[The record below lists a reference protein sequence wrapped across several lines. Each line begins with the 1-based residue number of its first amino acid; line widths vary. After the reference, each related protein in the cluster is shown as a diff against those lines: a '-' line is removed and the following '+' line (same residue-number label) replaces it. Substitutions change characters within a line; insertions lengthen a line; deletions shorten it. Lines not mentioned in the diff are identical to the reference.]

1 MKKVILFA
9 VIAAFIGTGYSQA
22 CLQDVWMSMQNKK
35 IMEAKKKIDECMI
48 GNEGS
53 AKAWLYKGNVYL
65 RVYDQDNERLKKNPA
80 YVSKTPDALWIAYE
94 SFYKSMQIDVNVHDD
109 GVIDPQEGQRICA
122 DPLMAIGM
130 DAWKAKDLEKA
141 DKYIRA
147 GIKCYEASGSKRSA
161 GIGYYNLASVANERG
176 GEEAQLA
183 VLDEAIKANTGL
195 VEIYTTA
202 YDMYSKAKNLEKCK
216 DVLAKAKKNVNE
228 QFVIYIHLLDLGY
241 NAEIGD
247 TAKMDKALER
257 IYKRDT
263 MADIMSDAANYL
275 LNAGMYD
282 KAEQV
287 LNRGLEKSPKNF
299 SLNNMM
305 AYGYFL
311 RVDNIIKL
319 RNQAITERNYELAN
333 QYKEQ
338 QDALMNNAHEWAQKA
353 FDIQP
358 DHLQNAKML
367 KQLKLQ
373 LGKEVP
379 AELNAVI
386 EKYTQPKE

>member
-9 VIAAFIGTGYSQA
+9 VVAAFIGTSYGQS

-35 IMEAKKKIDECMI
+35 IMEAKKKIDECMV

-109 GVIDPQEGQRICA
+109 GVIDPSEGQRICA
-122 DPLMAIGM
+122 DPLKAIGM
-130 DAWKAKDLEKA
+130 DAWKAKDYDKA
-141 DKYIRA
+141 DKYLRA
-147 GIKCYEASGSKRSA
+147 AIKCYEASGSKQSA
-161 GIGYYNLASVANERG
+161 GISYYNLASVAYDKG
-176 GEEAQLA
+176 GEAAQLE
-183 VLDEAIKANTGL
+183 VLDEAIKANTNF
-195 VEIYTTA
+195 VDIYTIA
-202 YDMYSKAKNLEKCK
+202 YDLYSKEKNLEKCK
-216 DVLAKAKKNVNE
+216 EIVSKGKKNVNE
-228 QFVIYIHLLDLGY
+228 RFIVYIHLLDLSY
-241 NAEIGD
+241 NAEIKD
-247 TAKMDKALER
+247 SAKVDKAIER
-257 IYKRDT
+257 IFKNDT
-263 MADIMSDAANYL
+263 MADIMANAANYL

-282 KAEQV
+282 KAETV
-287 LNRGLEKSPKNF
+287 LTRGLEKKPNDF

-305 AYGYFL
+305 AYGTFL
-311 RVDNIIKL
+311 RVNDIIKL
-319 RNQAITERNYELAN
+319 RNQAVSDRNYELAN
-333 QYKEQ
+333 EYKAQ
-338 QDALMNNAHEWAQKA
+338 QDALMNTAHDWAQKA
-353 FDIQP
+353 FEIEP

-373 LGKEVP
+373 LSKEVP

>member
-1 MKKVILFA
+1 
-9 VIAAFIGTGYSQA
+9 
-22 CLQDVWMSMQNKK
+22 
-35 IMEAKKKIDECMI
+35 
-48 GNEGS
+48 
-53 AKAWLYKGNVYL
+53 
-65 RVYDQDNERLKKNPA
+65 
-80 YVSKTPDALWIAYE
+80 
-94 SFYKSMQIDVNVHDD
+94 
-109 GVIDPQEGQRICA
+109 
-122 DPLMAIGM
+122 
-130 DAWKAKDLEKA
+130 
-141 DKYIRA
+141 
-147 GIKCYEASGSKRSA
+147 
-161 GIGYYNLASVANERG
+161 
-176 GEEAQLA
+176 
-183 VLDEAIKANTGL
+183 
-195 VEIYTTA
+195 YTTA
-202 YDMYSKAKNLEKCK
+202 YEMYSKAKNLEKCK

-287 LNRGLEKSPKNF
+287 LNRGLEKSPKDF

-379 AELNAVI
+379 AELNAII

>member
-9 VIAAFIGTGYSQA
+9 VITAFIGTSYGQS

-35 IMEAKKKIDECMI
+35 VMEAKKKIDECMA

-94 SFYKSMQIDVNVHDD
+94 SFYKSMQLDVNVNDD
-109 GVIDPQEGQRICA
+109 GVIDPKEGQRICA
-122 DPLMAIGM
+122 DPLMAIGIE
-130 DAWKAKDLEKA
+130 AWKAKDLDKA

-147 GIKCYEASGSKRSA
+147 GIKCYEASGSKKSA
-161 GIGYYNLASVANERG
+161 GLGYYDLASVAYEKG
-176 GEEAQLA
+176 GAEAQLA
-183 VLDEAIKANTGL
+183 VLDEAIKANVGL

-202 YDMYSKAKNLEKCK
+202 YEMYSEAKNLEKCK
-216 DVLAKAKKNVNE
+216 DILAKAKKNVNE
-228 QFVIYIHLLDLGY
+228 QYVIYIHLLDLGY

-247 TAKMDKALER
+247 SAKMEKALER

-282 KAEQV
+282 KAEEIV
-287 LNRGLEKSPKNF
+287 NRGLEKSPNDY
-299 SLNNMM
+299 SLNNMK

-311 RVDNIIKL
+311 RLDKIIKL
-319 RNQAITERNYELAN
+319 RNQAITDRNYELAGK
-333 QYKEQ
+333 YKEE
-338 QDALMNNAHEWAQKA
+338 QDALLNKAHEWAQKA
-353 FDIQP
+353 FDIEP

-379 AELNAVI
+379 AEVNAII
-386 EKYTQPKE
+386 EKYNTPKE

>member
-9 VIAAFIGTGYSQA
+9 VIAAFLGTSYGQS
-22 CLQDVWMSMQNKK
+22 CLQDVWLSMQNKK
-35 IMEAKKKIDECMI
+35 IMAAKKQIDECMV

-65 RVYDQDNERLKKNPA
+65 RVYDQDNERLKTNPA

-94 SFYKSMQIDVNVHDD
+94 SFYKSMQIDVNVSDD
-109 GVIDPQEGQRICA
+109 GVIDPKEGQRICA
-122 DPLMAIGM
+122 DPLMAIGIE
-130 DAWKAKDLEKA
+130 AWKAKDLDKA

-147 GIKCYEASGSKRSA
+147 GIKCYEASGSKKSA
-161 GIGYYNLASVANERG
+161 GLGYYDLASVAYEKG
-176 GEEAQLA
+176 GKEAQLA
-183 VLDEAIKANTGL
+183 VLDEAIKANVGL

-202 YDMYSKAKNLEKCK
+202 YEMYSEAKNLEKCK
-216 DVLAKAKKNVNE
+216 DILAKAKKNVNE
-228 QFVIYIHLLDLGY
+228 QYVIYIHLLDLGY

-282 KAEQV
+282 KAEEIV
-287 LNRGLEKSPKNF
+287 DRGLEKSPNDY
-299 SLNNMM
+299 SLNNMK

-311 RVDNIIKL
+311 RLDKIIKL
-319 RNQAITERNYELAN
+319 RNQAITDRNYELAGK
-333 QYKEQ
+333 YKEE
-338 QDALMNNAHEWAQKA
+338 QDALLNKAHEWAQKA
-353 FDIQP
+353 FDIEP

-379 AELNAVI
+379 AEVNAII
-386 EKYTQPKE
+386 EKYNQPKE

>member
-9 VIAAFIGTGYSQA
+9 VIAAFIGSSYGQS

-35 IMEAKKKIDECMI
+35 VMEAKKKIDECMA

-65 RVYDQDNERLKKNPA
+65 RVYDQDNERLNKNPA
-80 YVSKTPDALWIAYE
+80 YVAKTPDALWIAYE
-94 SFYKSMQIDVNVHDD
+94 SFYKSMQIDVNVSDD
-109 GVIDPQEGQRICA
+109 GVIDPKEGQRICA
-122 DPLMAIGM
+122 DPLMAIGIE
-130 DAWKAKDLEKA
+130 AWKAKDLDKA

-147 GIKCYEASGSKRSA
+147 GIKCYEASGSKKSA
-161 GIGYYNLASVANERG
+161 GLGYYDLASVAYEKG
-176 GEEAQLA
+176 GKEAQLA
-183 VLDEAIKANTGL
+183 VLDEAIKANVGL

-202 YDMYSKAKNLEKCK
+202 YEMYSEAKNLEKCK
-216 DVLAKAKKNVNE
+216 DILAKAKKNVNE
-228 QFVIYIHLLDLGY
+228 QYVIYIHLLDLGY

-247 TAKMDKALER
+247 SAKMEKALER

-282 KAEQV
+282 KAEEIV
-287 LNRGLEKSPKNF
+287 DRGLKKSPNDY
-299 SLNNMM
+299 SLNNMK

-311 RVDNIIKL
+311 RLDKIIKL
-319 RNQAITERNYELAN
+319 RNQAITDRNYELAGK
-333 QYKEQ
+333 YKEE
-338 QDALMNNAHEWAQKA
+338 QDALLNKAHEWAQKA
-353 FDIQP
+353 FDIEP

-379 AELNAVI
+379 AEVSAII
-386 EKYTQPKE
+386 EKYNTPKE

>member
-1 MKKVILFA
+1 
-9 VIAAFIGTGYSQA
+9 
-22 CLQDVWMSMQNKK
+22 
-35 IMEAKKKIDECMI
+35 
-48 GNEGS
+48 
-53 AKAWLYKGNVYL
+53 
-65 RVYDQDNERLKKNPA
+65 
-80 YVSKTPDALWIAYE
+80 
-94 SFYKSMQIDVNVHDD
+94 
-109 GVIDPQEGQRICA
+109 
-122 DPLMAIGM
+122 MAIGI
-130 DAWKAKDLEKA
+130 DAWKSKDLDKA
-141 DKYIRA
+141 EKYIRA
-147 GIKCYEASGSKRSA
+147 GIKCYEASGSKKSA
-161 GIGYYNLASVANERG
+161 GVGYYNLASVANEKG

-183 VLDEAIKANTGL
+183 VLDEAIKANAGL

-202 YDMYSKAKNLEKCK
+202 YEMYSKAKNLEKCK

-228 QFVIYIHLLDLGY
+228 QYVIYIHLLDLGY

-275 LNAGMYD
+275 LNAGMFD

-287 LNRGLEKSPKNF
+287 LNRGIEKSPNSY

-311 RVDNIIKL
+311 RLDNIIKL
-319 RNQAITERNYELAN
+319 RNQAITDRNYDLAGK
-333 QYKEQ
+333 YKEQ
-338 QDALMNNAHEWAQKA
+338 QEALMNTAHEWAQKA
-353 FDIQP
+353 FDIEP

-379 AELNAVI
+379 AEVNAII
-386 EKYTQPKE
+386 EKYNQPKE